1 MSALYLIEI
10 ELAVGLGAFAL
21 AYGAITFVL
30 WRLSRGSERRLRERA
45 TEAARTASGGK
56 TDPSSS

>member
-21 AYGAITFVL
+21 AYGAISFVL

-45 TEAARTASGGK
+45 AEAARSASGGE
-56 TDPSSS
+56 SSSSNS